1 MSELGF
7 EPVFV
12 MGPHR
17 SGTTILYKV
26 LAATGLFNVTT
37 AYHVLNSARLREIH
51 ESGREA
57 QARADLDH
65 LFESLGLRNR
75 QFDAMPISPDLPEEY
90 AWALRY
96 QGRRPQLDDS
106 NLPSFIQFCRDANAS
121 QSSHRPLLLK
131 NPFDAAN
138 FAYMAAAFPTA
149 RFVHIHRNPVDVIN
163 SQVRAVRS
171 LLAQKNEYVALVVR
185 RYRELYER
193 PARLALVRL
202 LYSERLPLLVT
213 QVMGTVTRANAYF
226 LRRGSELGSR
236 AFNLTYN
243 DLCARPAHTIG
254 EILGFAGLGDTS
266 GVDYASLVQPREP
279 ELLAEVSRRRDS
291 IRARNAEYC
300 RRFGF

>member
-1 MSELGF
+1 MSDLGF

-12 MGPHR
+12 VGPHR

-37 AYHVLNSARLREIH
+37 AYHVLNSARLREIN
-51 ESGREA
+51 ESGGEA
-57 QARADLDH
+57 QARADLERRFD
-65 LFESLGLRNR
+65 SLGLRNR

-96 QGRRPQLDDS
+96 QGRRPQLDAS
-106 NLPSFIQFCRDANAS
+106 NLPSFIQFCRDANAG
-121 QSSHRPLLLK
+121 QRPQRPLLLK
-131 NPFDAAN
+131 NPFDADN
-138 FAYMAAAFPTA
+138 FAFIAGAFPTA

-185 RYRELYER
+185 RYRKLYEQ
-193 PARLALVRL
+193 PVRLALARL
-202 LYSERLPLLVT
+202 IYSERLPVLVT
-213 QVMGTVTRANAYF
+213 QVMGTVSRANDYF
-226 LRRGSELGSR
+226 LRRGGELGSR
-236 AFNLTYN
+236 AFNLTY
-243 DLCARPAHTIG
+243 DELCARPADTVG
-254 EILGFAGLGDTS
+254 RSLDFLGLRDTA

-279 ELLAEVSRRRDS
+279 ELIAEVSRRRDR

-300 RRFGF
+300 QRFGF

>member
-51 ESGREA
+51 ESGGDA
-57 QARADLDH
+57 QARAELER

-96 QGRRPQLDDS
+96 QGRRPQLDES
-106 NLPSFIQFCRDANAS
+106 NLASFIQFCRDANAG
-121 QSSHRPLLLK
+121 QSPHRPLLLK

-138 FAYMAAAFPTA
+138 FAYIAAAFPAA

-163 SQVRAVRS
+163 SQVKAVRS

-193 PARLALVRL
+193 PARLALARL

-213 QVMGTVTRANAYF
+213 QVMGTVTRANDYF

-236 AFNLTYN
+236 AFNLTY
-243 DLCARPAHTIG
+243 DELCARPAHTIG
-254 EILGFAGLGDTS
+254 RIVDFAELRDTS
-266 GVDYASLVQPREP
+266 GADYAGLVQPREP

-300 RRFGF
+300 HRFGF

>member
-37 AYHVLNSARLREIH
+37 AYHVLNSSRLREIH
-51 ESGREA
+51 ESGGEA
-57 QARADLDH
+57 QARADLER

-96 QGRRPQLDDS
+96 QGRRPRLDAS
-106 NLPSFIQFCRDANAS
+106 NLPSFIQFCRDVNAS
-121 QSSHRPLLLK
+121 QNPGRPLLLK

-149 RFVHIHRNPVDVIN
+149 RFVQIHRNPVDVIN

-193 PARLALVRL
+193 PARLALARL
-202 LYSERLPLLVT
+202 IYSERLPLLVT
-213 QVMGTVTRANAYF
+213 QVMGTVTRVNDYF
-226 LRRGSELGSR
+226 LRRGGELGSR

-243 DLCARPAHTIG
+243 ELCARPAQTIG
-254 EILGFAGLGDTS
+254 RIVDFAGLRDTS
-266 GVDYASLVQPREP
+266 GVDYAGLVQPREP